1 MTAVSSDA
9 NTVLNLFCIPEGF
22 LAKRFVETDLQSD
35 NPAPDHNPVRQRLLL
50 QKQSKKEY
58 SKKDS
63 FVEKDRD
70 ESVKLHHA
78 CDPDHYK

>member
-1 MTAVSSDA
+1 VTAVSSDA
-9 NTVLNLFCIPEGF
+9 DTVSHLFCILEGL

-35 NPAPDHNPVRQRLLL
+35 NPVPDHNPVRQRLLL

-58 SKKDS
+58 NKKDS
-63 FVEKDRD
+63 VVGKDRN

-78 CDPDHYK
+78 CDSDHYK